1 MTSLLCISAG
11 CFQIH
16 WTPCQDPWWAP
27 LCPSLPFTAPEQG
40 VGVKGAPSPCPQC
53 PQHTLLSS
61 ACPCLTARHSPGWKS
76 PGNQLTITQ
85 PSPATPT
92 PHLPCSSWRPSPGHI
107 LMIQAHPHFPGQRG
121 VCPGSICPGTSGPQ
135 GTETCFLIQACS
147 QGSLKLPSPG

>member
-1 MTSLLCISAG
+1 MLFKLKDCKVNFHSST
-11 CFQIH
+11 H
-16 WTPCQDPWWAP
+16 WWAP
-27 LCPSLPFTAPEQG
+27 LCPSLPFPAPEQG

-92 PHLPCSSWRPSPGHI
+92 PSPPLPLQLLETISWARPEDPDTFLISWASRSLYWFHVSWN
-107 LMIQAHPHFPGQRG
+107 LR
-121 VCPGSICPGTSGPQ
+121 TSGN
-135 GTETCFLIQACS
+135 
-147 QGSLKLPSPG
+147 